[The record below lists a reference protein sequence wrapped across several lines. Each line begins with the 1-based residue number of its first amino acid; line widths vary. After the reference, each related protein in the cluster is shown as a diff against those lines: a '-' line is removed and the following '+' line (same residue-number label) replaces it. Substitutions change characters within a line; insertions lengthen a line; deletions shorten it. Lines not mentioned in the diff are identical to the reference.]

1 MQQVASTGIHIMTTT
16 KVTALKTLAASAVL
30 SALASNANAATIGN
44 TEVSYGGYVKLDAM
58 WSDYSAGVPAGG
70 SIGRDFYVP
79 GTTPVGADSDSD
91 AVFDMHARQSRFN
104 LGTATKLDDGKTIKT
119 KIEIDF
125 IASAPGGNERVS
137 NSYAPRIRQAFV
149 TYDGWLFGQAWSNFQ
164 NVGALPE
171 TLDFVGPAEGTV
183 FVRQAQARYTTGN
196 WSFSIEN
203 PESTVTVDGAR
214 VATDDAS
221 MPDFTARYAHK
232 ADWGELVFTGLAS
245 QLTYKQ
251 NGIDADTSSFGISAS
266 GKVNFGQ
273 NNLKFMLTQ
282 GSGLGRY
289 IGLNVANGAVL
300 DGDDL
305 DAIDSTSGFIAYQQ
319 HWNSQWRSTF
329 LYSFFSADNN
339 TDLLAVTGDPTEM
352 SQSYSANLLYSPVK
366 KLTFGVEFKHA
377 ERELESGADG
387 DMDRLQF
394 SAKYVF

>member
-1 MQQVASTGIHIMTTT
+1 MTTT
-16 KVTALKTLAASAVL
+16 KVTVLKTLTASAVL
-30 SALASNANAATIGN
+30 CALAGTANAATIGN
-44 TEVSYGGYVKLDAM
+44 TDVSYGGYVKLDAM
-58 WSDYSAGVPAGG
+58 WSDYSASVPAGG

-79 GTTPVGADSDSD
+79 STTPVGEDNDSD
-91 AVFDMHARQSRFN
+91 AVFDMHARQSRFS
-104 LGTATKLDDGKTIKT
+104 LGTATKLDNGKTINT
-119 KIEIDF
+119 KIEVDF
-125 IASAPGGNERVS
+125 LASAPGGNERVT

-183 FVRQAQARYTTGN
+183 FARQSQVRYTTGN

-203 PESTVTVDGAR
+203 SESTVTVDGAR

-232 ADWGELVFTGLAS
+232 ADWGELVFTGLAR

-289 IGLNVANGAVL
+289 VGLNVAHGAVL

-387 DMDRLQF
+387 DMERLQF

>member
-1 MQQVASTGIHIMTTT
+1 MTTHAILL
-16 KVTALKTLAASAVL
+16 KSLTATAVFCAL
-30 SALASNANAATIGN
+30 SSTAQAATIGSTDVN
-44 TEVSYGGYVKLDAM
+44 YGGYIKLDAM
-58 WSDYSAGVPAGG
+58 WSDYSDGVPAGD
-70 SIGRDFYVP
+70 SVGRDFYVP
-79 GTTPVGADSDSD
+79 STTPVGTDVDSDP
-91 AVFDMHARQSRFN
+91 VFDMHARQSRFF
-104 LGTATKLDDGKTIKT
+104 LGTATKLDDGKEIKT

-137 NSYAPRIRQAFV
+137 NSYAPRIRQAFI

-196 WSFSIEN
+196 FSFSIEN
-203 PESTVTVDGAR
+203 PESTITTQGGAR

-221 MPDFTARYAHK
+221 LPDFTARYTMN
-232 ADWGELVFTGLAS
+232 ADWGQFVVTGLAR

-251 NGIDADTSSFGISAS
+251 NGIDADETSFGISAS
-266 GKVNFGQ
+266 GKVNFGK

-282 GSGLGRY
+282 GQGLGRY
-289 IGLNVANGAVL
+289 IGLNVAHGAVL
-300 DGDDL
+300 NGDEL

-319 HWNSQWRSTF
+319 NWNEQWRSTF

-339 TDLLAVTGDPTEM
+339 TDLLAISNDPTKT
-352 SQSYSANLLYSPVK
+352 SQSFSANILYSPVK
-366 KLTFGVEFKHA
+366 KLTFGAEFKHA
-377 ERELESGADG
+377 EREVESGNDG

-394 SAKYVF
+394 SVKYAF

>member
-1 MQQVASTGIHIMTTT
+1 MTTT
-16 KVTALKTLAASAVL
+16 KVTALKTLTASAVL
-30 SALASNANAATIGN
+30 CALAGTANAATIGN
-44 TEVSYGGYVKLDAM
+44 TDVSYGGYVKLDAM

-79 GTTPVGADSDSD
+79 STTPVGADSDSD
-91 AVFDMHARQSRFN
+91 AVFDMHARQSRFS

-125 IASAPGGNERVS
+125 LASAPGGNERVT

-183 FVRQAQARYTTGN
+183 FARQAQIRYTTGN
-196 WSFSIEN
+196 WSFSVEN
-203 PESTVTVDGAR
+203 PESTVTVGGAR

-232 ADWGELVFTGLAS
+232 ADWGELVVTGLAR

-266 GKVNFGQ
+266 GKVNLGE

-289 IGLNVANGAVL
+289 VGLNVAHGAVL

-319 HWNSQWRSTF
+319 NWSSQWRSTF

-339 TDLLAVTGDPTEM
+339 TDLLAMSIDPTKT
-352 SQSYSANLLYSPVK
+352 SQSFSANLLYSPVK

-377 ERELESGADG
+377 ERELESGTDG